1 MIHNNDSWLRS
12 FILQYLEQ
20 IEYWHV
26 RFELSRDIEHL
37 DNAERFAD
45 AESDTV
51 YHSFRSTMTT
61 GLEIGSLIAGGYGA
75 VKGIMAFNKLAKAP
89 APPRG

>member
-1 MIHNNDSWLRS
+1 VAYKSSKEITMIHNNDPWLRS

-37 DNAERFAD
+37 DNAEVSVNLR
-45 AESDTV
+45 
-51 YHSFRSTMTT
+51 H
-61 GLEIGSLIAGGYGA
+61 L
-75 VKGIMAFNKLAKAP
+75 FN
-89 APPRG
+89 

>member
-26 RFELSRDIEHL
+26 RFELSRDIDHL

-45 AESDTV
+45 AVRNYLPNPFKELYIVGLRNLYCSL
-51 YHSFRSTMTT
+51 STTT
-61 GLEIGSLIAGGYGA
+61 DS
-75 VKGIMAFNKLAKAP
+75 NKE
-89 APPRG
+89 

>member
-1 MIHNNDSWLRS
+1 MIRSDNSWLRS

-26 RFELSRDIEHL
+26 RFELSRDIEHF

-45 AESDTV
+45 AV
-51 YHSFRSTMTT
+51 RNYLPNSFKELDLVGLRNLYWSLSMTT
-61 GLEIGSLIAGGYGA
+61 GS
-75 VKGIMAFNKLAKAP
+75 NKE
-89 APPRG
+89 

>member
-1 MIHNNDSWLRS
+1 MIHSDDTWLRS

-37 DNAERFAD
+37 DNVERLAD
-45 AESDTV
+45 AVRNYLPNPFKELDLVGLRNLYWSL
-51 YHSFRSTMTT
+51 STTT
-61 GLEIGSLIAGGYGA
+61 GS
-75 VKGIMAFNKLAKAP
+75 NKEKDA
-89 APPRG
+89 

>member
-1 MIHNNDSWLRS
+1 MIHNNDPWLRS

-45 AESDTV
+45 AVRDYLPNPFKELNII
-51 YHSFRSTMTT
+51 
-61 GLEIGSLIAGGYGA
+61 GLRNLYWSLSAITNSKKKKDA
-75 VKGIMAFNKLAKAP
+75 
-89 APPRG
+89 

>member
-45 AESDTV
+45 AIRSYLPNPFKELNIIGLRNLYWSLSATTNSNKKKDVLDDTK
-51 YHSFRSTMTT
+51 Y
-61 GLEIGSLIAGGYGA
+61 I
-75 VKGIMAFNKLAKAP
+75 
-89 APPRG
+89 

>member
-45 AESDTV
+45 AI
-51 YHSFRSTMTT
+51 RSYLPNQFKELNII
-61 GLEIGSLIAGGYGA
+61 GLRNLYWSLSA
-75 VKGIMAFNKLAKAP
+75 KTNSNKKKDA
-89 APPRG
+89 

>member
-1 MIHNNDSWLRS
+1 MHSDDSWLRS

-26 RFELSRDIEHL
+26 RFEVSCDIKHF

-45 AESDTV
+45 AVRNYLPNPFKELDLVGLRNLYWSL
-51 YHSFRSTMTT
+51 STTT
-61 GLEIGSLIAGGYGA
+61 DP
-75 VKGIMAFNKLAKAP
+75 NKE
-89 APPRG
+89 